1 VALTGLRRLL
11 APPVFED
18 EALTH
23 QAFMLHVILWA
34 LVAVPPLYVSMT
46 ALVAPWHTGR
56 AFAEGAIGEAANV
69 ALLWL
74 LRRGR
79 VALAAALQVVAF
91 FSFFTVLAA
100 LGNGVRSPAYMLGY
114 GTTIAVAGAL
124 VGGRGAL
131 AATAAAVVAG
141 SVLVA
146 RGGPAVEFDP
156 DFDLF
161 VLGVSLIMFP
171 VSALVQD
178 LASRTVRQALARA
191 RARETRYRELV
202 AELEAKNAELESFTY
217 TVSHDL
223 KSPLFTLRGFL
234 GYMERDVAAG
244 NQERLRSD
252 IARIADAA
260 DKMRRLLD
268 DLLELSRVGRFV
280 NPPQDVAFDVIAREA
295 IELVRGTLDSRGVA
309 VRMAS
314 GLPVVRGDRSRLVQ
328 AVQNLVDNA
337 AKFMGDQKQPQI
349 DIGLRAGGALATF
362 FVRDN
367 GMGIALRHQERVF
380 RLFDKLDTGSEGTGV
395 GLALV
400 RRIVEQHGGRVW
412 VESPGEGAGATFCFT
427 LPARGESN

>member
-1 VALTGLRRLL
+1 
-11 APPVFED
+11 
-18 EALTH
+18 
-23 QAFMLHVILWA
+23 
-34 LVAVPPLYVSMT
+34 
-46 ALVAPWHTGR
+46 
-56 AFAEGAIGEAANV
+56 
-69 ALLWL
+69 
-74 LRRGR
+74 
-79 VALAAALQVVAF
+79 
-91 FSFFTVLAA
+91 
-100 LGNGVRSPAYMLGY
+100 
-114 GTTIAVAGAL
+114 
-124 VGGRGAL
+124 
-131 AATAAAVVAG
+131 
-141 SVLVA
+141 VLVA

-178 LASRTVRQALARA
+178 LASRAVRQALARA
-191 RARETRYRELV
+191 RASETRYRELV
-202 AELEAKNAELESFTY
+202 AELEAKNAELESFSY

-244 NQERLRSD
+244 NQERLLSD

-280 NPPQDVAFDVIAREA
+280 NPPQDVAFEVIAREA
-295 IELVRGTLDSRGVA
+295 VELVRGTLDSRGVA
-309 VRMAS
+309 VRIAS

-328 AVQNLVDNA
+328 VVQNLVDNA

-349 DIGLRAGGALATF
+349 DIGLRAGGALPTF

-412 VESPGEGAGATFCFT
+412 VESTGEGEGATFCFT
-427 LPARGESN
+427 LPARAESH

>member
-1 VALTGLRRLL
+1 VVLSRLRRLL
-11 APPVFED
+11 APPFFED
-18 EALTH
+18 EEVAH

-34 LVAVPPLYVSMT
+34 LVAVPPFYILMT
-46 ALVAPWHTGR
+46 AVVAPWHTGR
-56 AFAEGAIGEAANV
+56 ALVEGAVGEAANFG
-69 ALLWL
+69 LLWL
-74 LRRGR
+74 LRRGS

-91 FSFFTVLAA
+91 FTFFTVLAA
-100 LGNGVRSPAYMLGY
+100 LGHGVGNPAYTLGY
-114 GTTIAVAGAL
+114 GTTIVVAGAL
-124 VGGRGAL
+124 LGGRGAL
-131 AATAAAVVAG
+131 AVTAAAVIAG
-141 SVLVA
+141 SVLVVREDA
-146 RGGPAVEFDP
+146 NPGAGLDI
-156 DFDLF
+156 DLF
-161 VLGVSLIMFP
+161 VLGVSAIMFP
-171 VSALVQD
+171 VTALVQN
-178 LASRTVRQALARA
+178 LASRTVREALARA
-191 RARETRYRELV
+191 RASETRYRELI

-244 NQERLRSD
+244 NQERLLSD
-252 IARIADAA
+252 ITRIADAA

-280 NPPQDVAFDVIAREA
+280 NPPQDVAFEVIAREA
-295 IELVRGTLDSRGVA
+295 VELVRGTLDSRGVA
-309 VRMAS
+309 VRIAS

-328 AVQNLVDNA
+328 VVQNLVDNA
-337 AKFMGDQKQPQI
+337 AKFMGEQKQPQI
-349 DIGLRAGGALATF
+349 DIGLRAGGALPTF

-412 VESPGEGAGATFCFT
+412 VESPGEGSGATFCFT
-427 LPARGESN
+427 LPARAESN